1 MFQSL
6 IYVSRSLLM
15 MPSQSAEI
23 DQIVA
28 VSARR
33 NAQLGIRGSLLFTER
48 HFAQLLEGPRDAVE
62 EVMLSIESDHRHE
75 QVTVIER
82 RPIDGYRFVGWS
94 LSYWGDAGYVDAQIG
109 KLLES
114 RAADEVGDLYM
125 LIQRM
130 AQESRKAG
138 SPIGRPSLQ
147 P

>member
-1 MFQSL
+1 
-6 IYVSRSLLM
+6 
-15 MPSQSAEI
+15 
-23 DQIVA
+23 
-28 VSARR
+28 
-33 NAQLGIRGSLLFTER
+33 
-48 HFAQLLEGPRDAVE
+48 
-62 EVMLSIESDHRHE
+62 MLSIESDHRHE

-114 RAADEVGDLYM
+114 KAADEVGDLYM